1 MAVFQSLQQK
11 VIQMSNNHFIKK
23 VAVLGAGVMGAQIA
37 ALLADADVETILFD
51 LPANDGP
58 LNNIVDGALK
68 RLTKLKPSP
77 LVTKDKVQQIAAAN
91 YEQDLARINECD
103 LIIEAIAERL
113 DWKEAL
119 YAKISPY
126 VNEHAILASN
136 TSGINIETLN
146 SVLPKHLQSRFCGV
160 HFFNPPR
167 YMKLAELIPHKN
179 TEQSVLDHL
188 ETFLV
193 STLGKG
199 VVHAKDTPN
208 FIANRIGVFA
218 MIAVMYH
225 TEQFGLALDDVDSL
239 TGPLLGRPKSATYR
253 LADVVGLDTMQ
264 HVISNM
270 QQNLTDDPWHQYY
283 QLPTYVET
291 LIAAGALGQK
301 TGAGLYKK
309 VGKQINVL
317 DVTSGEYRPAAG
329 TAADEVLAILNIK
342 DPKQKFAELKASEH
356 QQAKFLWATLRD
368 LFLYSAYHLESI
380 ANNVRDIDLAMRWGF
395 GWKLGPF
402 ETWQLADWQAINKL
416 LADDLKNQQAM
427 ANVTLPRWVTELSD
441 GPYNAEGAFA
451 PSDNQFEARS
461 TLPVYKKQLFPEKV
475 LGETYDTGE
484 TVFESDAIR
493 AWTSDDDILVVGFKT
508 KANTIS
514 MGVLDG
520 LLETIRIAEQSY
532 QGLVLWNPNGVN
544 FSYGA
549 DLSSIG
555 TDVSAGKYAAIER
568 ILERFQHVSMRL
580 RHSMIPTVIAL
591 RGMTLGGG
599 CELALHCDRIVAA
612 TESYIGLVE
621 AGVGLL
627 PAGGGCKEM
636 ARRAAALAKH
646 DDLDKHIAD
655 VFNVIAMAKVSS
667 SAQEAFEFGFLQK
680 GDVIV
685 FNSDEILSIAKQQV
699 HALANSNYRPPI
711 AELFP
716 VAGIAGIAN
725 RRLLLEN
732 MKAGRFI
739 SEYDYVIGVQV
750 ANVLCGGAVD
760 KQSIVDA
767 DWMLRLER
775 KHFIELIK
783 NEKTQARIAHTLK
796 TGKPLRN

>member
-1 MAVFQSLQQK
+1 
-11 VIQMSNNHFIKK
+11 MSDNHFIKK

-51 LPANDGP
+51 LPAQEGP
-58 LNNIVDGALK
+58 LNGIVDGALK

-77 LVTKDKVQQIAAAN
+77 LVTQDKVTQISAAN
-91 YEQDLARINECD
+91 YEQNLARINECD

-119 YAKISPY
+119 YEKITPY

-136 TSGINIETLN
+136 TSGISISTLN
-146 SVLPKHLQSRFCGV
+146 AMLPKHLQSRFCGV

-167 YMKLAELIPHKN
+167 YMKLAEVIAHQA
-179 TEQSVLDHL
+179 TEQGVLDRL

-218 MIAVMYH
+218 MIAVMH
-225 TEQFGLALDDVDSL
+225 HAEKFGMALDEVDAL

-264 HVISNM
+264 HVINNM

-283 QLPTYVET
+283 QLPAYINQ
-291 LIAAGALGQK
+291 LIADGALGQK
-301 TGAGLYKK
+301 SGAGLYKK
-309 VGKQINVL
+309 IGKQINVL
-317 DVTSGEYRPAAG
+317 DTTTGQYRPAAG
-329 TAADEVLAILNIK
+329 KVADEVLAILKIK
-342 DPKQKFAELKASEH
+342 NPNEKFSQLKNSEH
-356 QQAKFLWATLRD
+356 QQAQFLWATLRD

-380 ANNVRDIDLAMRWGF
+380 AHNVRDIDLAMRWGF

-402 ETWQLADWQAINKL
+402 ETWQLADWQAINEMIVEDIANKQTM
-416 LADDLKNQQAM
+416 ADVNLPEWASELK
-427 ANVTLPRWVTELSD
+427 D
-441 GPYNAEGAFA
+441 GPYNTEGAFS
-451 PSDNQFEARS
+451 PSAKQFQPRS
-461 TLPVYKKQLFPEKV
+461 VLPVYQKQLFPEQV
-475 LGETYDTGE
+475 LGESCDAGE
-484 TVFESDAIR
+484 TVFENESIR
-493 AWTSDDDILVVGFKT
+493 AWTSGDDILIVGFKT

-520 LLETIRIAEQSY
+520 LLEAIRIAEQSY
-532 QGLVLWNPNGVN
+532 QGLVLWNPNGAN

-555 TDVSAGKYAAIER
+555 TDVSEGKYDAIER
-568 ILERFQHVSMRL
+568 VLERFQNVSMRL
-580 RHSMIPTVIAL
+580 KHSMIPTVIAL

-636 ARRAAALAKH
+636 ARRAAVMATH
-646 DDLDKHIAD
+646 DDLDKYIAD
-655 VFNVIAMAKVSS
+655 IFNVIAMAKVSG
-667 SAQEAFEFGFLQK
+667 SAQEATKLGFLQTS
-680 GDVIV
+680 DVIV
-685 FNSDEILSIAKQQV
+685 FNSDEILYVAKQHI

-711 AELFP
+711 AEKFP

-725 RRLLLEN
+725 RQLLLEN

-739 SEYDYVIGVQV
+739 SEYDNAIGVQI
-750 ANVLCGGAVD
+750 ANVLCGGSVD
-760 KQSIVDA
+760 RQSIVDSN
-767 DWMLRLER
+767 WMLRLER